1 MRVLEQEVD
10 GAPLWTAK
18 SETASRLRGRIEAVL
33 DWAKVHGY
41 REGENPAR
49 WKGHLDN
56 LLPARGK
63 VRKVE
68 HHAALPHREMPGKP
82 PPSASRPPLLIP
94 IDCRPIPSTYRV
106 PFRFRRGQFICGPG
120 QLDARP
126 MREMGQLVFDK
137 SPSALI
143 PDLVRSTQFIRCGRN
158 LNPCSDFQG
167 FIPQVIE

>member
-49 WKGHLDN
+49 LKGHLDN

-68 HHAALPHREMPGKP
+68 HHVALPHREMPGKP

-94 IDCRPIPSTYRV
+94 IDCRTIPSTYRV
-106 PFRFRRGQFICGPG
+106 PFRFLRGQFIYGPG
-120 QLDARP
+120 QLDAKP
-126 MREMGQLVFDK
+126 MRGMGHLVFDQ

-143 PDLVRSTQFIRCGRN
+143 PDLVRSTQFIRCRRN
-158 LNPCSDFQG
+158 LNPCSDL
-167 FIPQVIE
+167 